1 MPSPFL
7 TRILKMDLPKG
18 QSAFLW
24 GARKT
29 GKSSYLKKVYPNSL
43 YYDLLN
49 TEEHIRL
56 AKAPYLLREE
66 ILALVKTGKLELP
79 VIIDEIQKVPLLLDE
94 VHWLIE
100 NAAVSFILC
109 GSSARKLKRGAAN
122 LLGGRAWRYQFFP
135 LTSAELPETEYDLL
149 RIFNNGL
156 LPSHYLFEG
165 SARRSLNSY
174 IEDYLKEEIQAEG
187 LVRNLPTFAH
197 FLDIAGLC
205 NTEIINFTNIARDC
219 GISAKT
225 VQTYFDILED
235 TLIAYLIPP
244 YAKKI
249 KRDLIISKSKFYFF
263 DIGVANRL
271 AKWECEALRGPAAGR
286 SFEHFIF
293 LELMAYKK
301 IMDCDWNIQ
310 YWRTHEGHEV
320 DFILGDAKIAI
331 EVKLGEQIDRRD
343 LKGLNAFREE
353 HPNTKAYVICQAPRP
368 RLITLENH
376 GITHDI
382 EILPYREF
390 LTLLW
395 THALP
400 L

>member
-1 MPSPFL
+1 MN
-7 TRILKMDLPKG
+7 LPPG

-29 GKSSYLKKVYPNSL
+29 GKSSYLKKSYPNSI

-49 TEEHIRL
+49 TEEHLRL
-56 AKAPYLLREE
+56 AKAPHLLREE
-66 ILALVKTGKLELP
+66 LLALLKKGPLNSP

-100 NAAVSFILC
+100 NAGISFILC

-122 LLGGRAWRYQFFP
+122 LLGGRAWRYHFFP
-135 LTSAELPETEYDLL
+135 LTSVELPGQDINLL

-156 LPSHYLFEG
+156 LPSHYLMEG
-165 SARRSLNSY
+165 SAKKSLNSY

-187 LVRNLPTFAH
+187 LVRSLPSFAH
-197 FLDIAGLC
+197 FLDVAGLC

-219 GISAKT
+219 GVNAKT
-225 VQTYFDILED
+225 VQTYFEILED
-235 TLIAYLIPP
+235 TLLAYLIPP

-249 KRDLIISKSKFYFF
+249 KRDLITSKPKFYFF
-263 DIGVANRL
+263 DVGVANRL
-271 AKWECEALRGPAAGR
+271 AKWECEALMGPAAGR
-286 SFEHFIF
+286 SFEHFIL

-301 IMDCDWNIQ
+301 IMDHDFNIQ

-331 EVKLGEQIDRRD
+331 EVKLTDQIDKRD
-343 LKGLNAFREE
+343 LKGLNAFLEE
-353 HPNTKAYVICQAPRP
+353 HPTAKAYIVCQAPRP
-368 RLITLENH
+368 RILSLNT
-376 GITHDI
+376 DI
-382 EILPYREF
+382 EVLPYQDF
-390 LTLLW
+390 LKMLW
-395 THALP
+395 ANQLNF
-400 L
+400 